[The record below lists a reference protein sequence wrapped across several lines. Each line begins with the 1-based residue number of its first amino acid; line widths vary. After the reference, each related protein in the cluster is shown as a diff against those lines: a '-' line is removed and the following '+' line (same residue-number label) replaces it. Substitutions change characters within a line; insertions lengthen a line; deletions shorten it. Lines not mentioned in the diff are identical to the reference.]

1 MAPTSGNAWKK
12 RRADRYASRRLLWR
26 WSALGPVRACGR
38 GVVDHEQGVVLKVG
52 ADGRSHASGLTTCKS
67 IWACPVCQAVIRA
80 ERANDISEGAA
91 RHVANGGTAY
101 LVTLTARH
109 YKRHALEDLR
119 KAMSRAYKAL
129 ISGAQWAGDPT
140 RGREG
145 ERARMGVLGVMRSV
159 EVTWG
164 ENGWHPHL
172 HLVVLLGG
180 VRPQH
185 ALTDRERGLDDE
197 DQEAELAEI
206 GPQPVAY
213 FRVPDPGLS
222 KADRAKLSPA
232 EAVVLGDFE
241 RMQARWLRIWQAWL
255 AKEGFRPNAKRAI
268 SWDRLERV
276 ADAKKAGAY
285 VAKTQDDPNGKKR
298 GRAAGNELARLD
310 MKSARRIGNLTPMEI
325 LQEARRLQSEPTE
338 QDIAAGV
345 EKRVAQLHAVW
356 LEYESATRGWRAI
369 EWTRGLR
376 VALGM
381 TEEKTD
387 DEVMEAEATGEAY
400 GFLDTESWR
409 RICRLN
415 MDTQVHEA
423 YEEGGIAA
431 LVRLL
436 TSVHLILGQPTL
448 RTYDEEGPDGT
459 VRTVTVP
466 DVAPAVE
473 AD

>member
-1 MAPTSGNAWKK
+1 MAPASGNPWKK
-12 RRADRYASRRLLWR
+12 RRADRFASRRLLWR

-38 GVVDHEQGVVLKVG
+38 GVVNHDQGVVLKVG

-109 YKRHALEDLR
+109 YKRHNLADLR

-129 ISGAQWAGDPT
+129 ISGAQWAGDPA

-164 ENGWHPHL
+164 DNGWHPHL
-172 HLVVLLGG
+172 HLVVLLGA
-180 VRPQH
+180 VRSEQ
-185 ALTDRERGLDDE
+185 AG
-197 DQEAELAEI
+197 AA
-206 GPQPVAY
+206 PVGY
-213 FRVPDPGLS
+213 FPVPDPGLS
-222 KADRAKLSPA
+222 KAARAKLSEA
-232 EAVVLGDFE
+232 EQQKLADFE

-255 AKEGFRPNAKRAI
+255 AKEGFRPNARRAI

-285 VAKTQDDPNGKKR
+285 VAKTQDDPTGKKR
-298 GRAAGNELARLD
+298 GKAAGNELARLD
-310 MKSARRIGNLTPMEI
+310 MKSARKIGNLTPMEI

-376 VALGM
+376 AALGM
-381 TEEKTD
+381 TEEERTE
-387 DEVMEAEATGEAY
+387 DEIMEAEAVGETY
-400 GFLDTESWR
+400 GFLDVESWR

-423 YEEGGIAA
+423 YEDGGIAA

-436 TSVHLILGQPTL
+436 TSVHLTLGQPTL
-448 RTYDEEGPDGT
+448 RTYETDPDGT
-459 VRTVTVP
+459 VRMVP
-466 DVAPAVE
+466 VPAANPE
-473 AD
+473 FDAD